1 MNIYCA
7 GPIKGDTRFQDYYRD
22 IISIIN
28 SLGHIGFTELNDNFK
43 SKKKLTDKQ
52 IFTRDI
58 NWIKKSKVMIAEI
71 SGPSLGVGFEISFAL
86 YKVKIPVLAL
96 YNGEATNISAM
107 IRGGNSGLLL
117 VKEYSNDASLKKIIS
132 SFLKKYEK

>member
-7 GPIKGDTRFQDYYRD
+7 GPIKGDTRYQAYYRD
-22 IISIIN
+22 IISFIS
-28 SLGHIGFTELNDNFK
+28 SLGYIGFTELNENFNQ
-43 SKKKLTDKQ
+43 KKKLSDKQ

-58 NWIKKSKVMIAEI
+58 NWINKSKVMIAEI

-96 YNGEATNISAM
+96 YNSEVTKISAM
-107 IRGGNSGLLL
+107 IKGCNSKLLL
-117 VKEYSNDASLKKIIS
+117 VKEYSNDASLKNMIF

>member
-7 GPIKGDTRFQDYYRD
+7 GPIKGDTSYQVYYRD
-22 IISIIN
+22 IITFIS
-28 SLGHIGFTELNDNFK
+28 SLGHIGFTELNENFK
-43 SKKKLTDKQ
+43 QKKKLNDKQ
-52 IFTRDI
+52 IFARDI
-58 NWIKKSKVMIAEI
+58 NWIKKSKVMIAEV

-96 YNGEATNISAM
+96 YNNKAAKISAM
-107 IRGGNSGLLL
+107 IKGGNSKLLL

>member
-7 GPIKGDTRFQDYYRD
+7 GPIKGDTLFQDYYRD
-22 IISIIN
+22 IISFIN

-43 SKKKLTDKQ
+43 SKKKLSDKQ

-58 NWIKKSKVMIAEI
+58 GWIKKSKLMIAEV

-86 YKVKIPVLAL
+86 YTVKIPVLAL
-96 YNGEATNISAM
+96 YNSEATKISAM
-107 IRGGNSGLLL
+107 ITGGNSKLLT
-117 VKEYSNDASLKKIIS
+117 VKEYSNDASLKNTIS